1 MGALPHDVAII
12 EHQDLIGVHDGRD
25 ALGDD
30 HDGGVVQ
37 LMGQS
42 RAQRG
47 IGLVIER
54 GETVIKD
61 EDLRIDRKRTRNR

>member
-1 MGALPHDVAII
+1 MSALPHDAAII

-37 LMGQS
+37 LMGQPC
-42 RAQRG
+42 AQGG

-54 GETVIKD
+54 GEAVIKD
-61 EDLRIDRKRTRNR
+61 EDLRFDRKRTGNR

>member
-1 MGALPHDVAII
+1 MVA
-12 EHQDLIGVHDGRD
+12 D

-30 HDGGVVQ
+30 HDGAFVQ